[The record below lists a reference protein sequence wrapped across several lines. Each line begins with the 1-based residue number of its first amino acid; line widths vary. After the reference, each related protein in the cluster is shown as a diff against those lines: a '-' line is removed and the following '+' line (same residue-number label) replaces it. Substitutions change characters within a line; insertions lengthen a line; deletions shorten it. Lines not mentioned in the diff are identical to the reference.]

1 MRKQEQ
7 LAMRTNTLRPGL
19 LVSLKTS
26 VKENVRYEYTD
37 IEPEHLTEE
46 GQQLARW
53 ETSRS
58 VADPTEHEAAKKVRS
73 RICTVIRSTC
83 VRSSFGLLCP
93 EKSADDLDSALTE
106 ARRLAEE
113 FNAVAKLTRVN
124 VYVLVGRIVPDDL
137 EALRAINSEARDLL
151 TTMAEGI
158 RTLDVTAVR
167 DAADR
172 ARDIGRMLTP
182 EAQARIGT
190 AVEEARAAAR
200 KIVKAG
206 EQAAKEID
214 EQSIR
219 RITEARTAFL
229 DTDPAAEIAAP
240 VEEARA
246 LDLEPLPETNTPP
259 KKARGRTSAP
269 APV

>member
-1 MRKQEQ
+1 
-7 LAMRTNTLRPGL
+7 MRTNTLRPGF

-26 VKENVRYEYTD
+26 IKGENVRYEYTD

-46 GQQLARW
+46 GRQLARW

-58 VADPTEHEAAKKVRS
+58 VNDPAEHEAAKKVRS
-73 RICTVIRSTC
+73 KVCTVIRGVC

-93 EKSADDLDSALTE
+93 EKSADNLDSAIVE

-113 FNAVAKLTRVN
+113 FNTTAKQTRVN

-137 EALRAINSEARDLL
+137 EALRAINSEANDLITKML
-151 TTMAEGI
+151 DGI
-158 RTLDVTAVR
+158 QNLDATSVR

-182 EAQARIGT
+182 EVQARIGT
-190 AVEEARAAAR
+190 AIGEARAIAR
-200 KIVKAG
+200 RIVKSG
-206 EQAAKEID
+206 ERAAQEID
-214 EQSIR
+214 EQSMR
-219 RITEARTAFL
+219 RIDGVRLFL
-229 DTDPAAEIAAP
+229 DLDPAAEVAAP
-240 VEEARA
+240 AEEARA
-246 LDLEPLPETNTPP
+246 LDLEPTLEVNSPP
-259 KKARGRTSAP
+259 KRARGRKSAP

>member
-1 MRKQEQ
+1 MQ
-7 LAMRTNTLRPGL
+7 TSTLRPGF

-26 VKENVRYEYTD
+26 VKGNVRYEYTD
-37 IEPEHLTEE
+37 IEPEHLTKD

-58 VADPTEHEAAKKVRS
+58 VADPEEHEGAKKIRS
-73 RICTVIRSTC
+73 RICTVIRGVC

-93 EKSADDLDSALTE
+93 ERSADSLDSAIVE

-113 FNAVAKLTRVN
+113 FNAAAKLTRVN

-137 EALRAINSEARDLL
+137 EALRAINSEAADLL
-151 TTMAEGI
+151 ARMAEGI
-158 RTLDVTAVR
+158 KNLDATSVR

-182 EAQARIGT
+182 EAQARIGA
-190 AVEEARAAAR
+190 AVDEARAAAR

-206 EQAAKEID
+206 EQAAQELD
-214 EQSIR
+214 ESTIQSLVA
-219 RITEARTAFL
+219 ARTAFL
-229 DTDPAAEIAAP
+229 DLDPADEVAVPAE
-240 VEEARA
+240 EGRA
-246 LDLEPLPETNTPP
+246 LDLEPTNTPP
-259 KKARGRTSAP
+259 KKTRGRKSAP